1 MILPLVQISFIS
13 LFIPI
18 NNKLPNFM
26 TSFKSTFI
34 DSISIEVDFDS
45 RTMLMLIL
53 KITVINLI
61 VIEVKEPL
69 VLIASNGISEK

>member
-1 MILPLVQISFIS
+1 
-13 LFIPI
+13 
-18 NNKLPNFM
+18 M